1 MPKEKHP
8 YIEKHFDASRPW
20 KYLIIGTFPPNKQVR
35 EGKKSLTDFFYG
47 NKGSLWKILGKIYSE
62 FDFDSGTRNGLIE
75 KMKTWQLKYNVG
87 IADTL
92 ISVSRKDVK
101 SADDADLI
109 IENEDYFHKLKE
121 YILVNNDKIHSILF
135 TSSAGCN
142 SAYETFKII
151 MGADIKKVKAKLIYS
166 LPSPSGSSNT
176 SWFNVHNEAT
186 LGLHSDF
193 FDFIKSEKEEH
204 IPFFQNRWK
213 LKKIKKAEKSKIE
226 LPKTPKGLV
235 NDFKVWSYKKVL
247 PKQIAMNEKDTFKD
261 ITK

>member
-8 YIEKHFDASRPW
+8 YIEKHFDTSTPW
-20 KYLIIGTFPPNKQVR
+20 KYLIIGTFPPNKSVR
-35 EGKKSLTDFFYG
+35 EGKKSLTDYFYG

-62 FDFDSGTRNGLIE
+62 FDFEKGSRKNLIE
-75 KMKTWQLKYNVG
+75 QMKAWQLKYNVG
-87 IADTL
+87 ITDTL

-109 IENEDYFHKLKE
+109 LEYEDYYHKLKE
-121 YILVNNDKIHSILF
+121 YILANNDNIESILF

-142 SAYETFKII
+142 SAFETFKII
-151 MGADIKKVKAKLIYS
+151 MGADIKKVKAKLITN

-176 SWFNVHNEAT
+176 SWFNVNNEAT
-186 LGLHSDF
+186 LGLHPDF
-193 FDFIKSEKEEH
+193 FAFIKSQKKEH
-204 IPFFQNRWK
+204 LPFFQQRWE
-213 LKKIKKAEKSKIE
+213 LKKMKKAEKSKDE

-247 PKQIAMNEKDTFKD
+247 PRQIA
-261 ITK
+261 